1 MVKTDEKEDISL
13 WGSEKDKDK
22 QTERG
27 VEHERRMGS
36 TNPTT
41 LSAPTVLIETC
52 CVNQP
57 SSLLSLFLTAS
68 LLLFIHLSLA
78 AFALLIQLLCLSFTS
93 SFTPDAHFL
102 SLNYIWPLSCI
113 SRQQAKVSVPP
124 PRTSI
129 SLHLSDSSC
138 NFSPSLGFCAS
149 HPESIDGRAWLW
161 FFYLFFFFCYLSVS
175 LSFCGASCFSFS
187 PSQSHSR
194 CDCCHLLPSSLV
206 LQFLLCSFLRYISP

>member
-1 MVKTDEKEDISL
+1 
-13 WGSEKDKDK
+13 
-22 QTERG
+22 
-27 VEHERRMGS
+27 MGS

-149 HPESIDGRAWLW
+149 HPESIDGRARLW
-161 FFYLFFFFCYLSVS
+161 FFNFYFIFFATF
-175 LSFCGASCFSFS
+175 
-187 PSQSHSR
+187 
-194 CDCCHLLPSSLV
+194 
-206 LQFLLCSFLRYISP
+206 QFLCHSAAPPAFLFLPLNHTHAAIAAISFLPPLYYNSSSAASYGTSAHSCCSFRVCTGQTSLHTLWKTRQINI